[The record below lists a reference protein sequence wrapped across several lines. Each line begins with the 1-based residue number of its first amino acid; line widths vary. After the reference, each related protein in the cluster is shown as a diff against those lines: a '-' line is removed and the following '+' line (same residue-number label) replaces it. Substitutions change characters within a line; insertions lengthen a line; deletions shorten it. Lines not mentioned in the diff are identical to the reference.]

1 MATAPD
7 DTSMKHTFRRFDDN
21 DYQWDNMGEY
31 IFREDTSY
39 KCPTYIQKT
48 PPCQG
53 SCPSGEDIR
62 GWLQIVRGI
71 EKPVGFEAP
80 AKDLSKEEKAAI
92 ELKQM
97 QEYAFRR
104 STDANPFPS
113 MMGRVCPAP
122 CQDGC
127 NRNDVD
133 DFVGINAVEQY
144 IGDSAIEN
152 GFAFDAPSELSG
164 KKVAIIGG
172 GPAGMA
178 AAFQL
183 RRMGHAS
190 TIFDDHAELGGMM
203 RYGIPNYRTPRAQLN
218 AECDRILAMGDIEF
232 KGNTRVGDGKDVT
245 VAALEEEYDAILWA
259 LGCKKGR
266 GLFLDNWNDVPN
278 CVTAVDFL
286 EQFNKNEMK
295 YTASK
300 VVCVGGGDTSIDV
313 VSVSRRIGTLKDYT
327 EFPEDAAE
335 GRIVHGDIADSDRV
349 ACESV
354 VLTALFAEEDMTA
367 AEHEVLDAKR
377 EGVVLMNEVMP
388 VEIITNDEGR
398 AIALKVVESVMDG
411 NMPKPKEGGKETII
425 EADIIIS
432 AIGQYGD
439 LDGVEDYGNKFNLI
453 DSDNFYQV
461 PNREGHFVAGDIVR
475 PHLLT
480 TAIGQASI
488 AAETINHYLCAKD
501 TKLEKRPKVDKHHFD
516 ILENLMA
523 KGQAPA
529 DYASTRSED
538 NRGTDSL
545 AFAVH
550 NYDDRSEHEIVSS
563 TELFLGHFEAK
574 ARILRTE
581 DVPNQ
586 DEVLGHFVERM
597 KGLET
602 DSAKEEAERCMSC
615 GMCFECDNCVIYC
628 PQDAVYKVPKA
639 SSTTGRYV
647 ATDYD
652 RCIGCHVCADVC
664 PTGYIEMGLGG

>member
-7 DTSMKHTFRRFDDN
+7 DKTMTHTFRRFEEGDDT
-21 DYQWDNMGEY
+21 WGNMGDL
-31 IFREDTSY
+31 IFQEDTSY

-53 SCPSGEDIR
+53 GCPAGEDIR

-71 EKPVGFEAP
+71 EKPLGFEAP
-80 AKDLSKEEKAAI
+80 AKDLSKEEKAEI
-92 ELKQM
+92 ELAHM

-104 STDANPFPS
+104 STDSNPFPS

-122 CQDGC
+122 CQDSC

-144 IGDSAIEN
+144 IGDSAIKN
-152 GFAFDAPSELSG
+152 GYAFDCPSELTG

-178 AAFQL
+178 AAYQL

-203 RYGIPNYRTPRAQLN
+203 RYGIPNYRTPRPQLN

-232 KGNTRVGDGKDVT
+232 KANTRVGKDVA
-245 VAALEEEYDAILWA
+245 VADLESEYDAVLWA

-286 EQFNKNEMK
+286 EQFNKGEMK

-300 VVCVGGGDTSIDV
+300 IVCVGGGDTSIDV
-313 VSVSRRIGTLKDYT
+313 VSVSRRIGTLSNYS
-327 EFPEDAAE
+327 ENPEDSAE
-335 GRIVHGDIADSDRV
+335 GRITHGDIAEADRIP
-349 ACESV
+349 CDNV

-367 AEHEVLDAKR
+367 TDHEVEDAKR
-377 EGVVLMNEVMP
+377 EGVTLMNEVMP
-388 VEIITNDEGR
+388 IEIITDADGR
-398 AIALKVVESVMDG
+398 ATALKVVECKFEG
-411 NMPKPKEGGKETII
+411 NMPVAVEGGKETII
-425 EADIIIS
+425 EADLIVS
-432 AIGQYGD
+432 AIGQFGD
-439 LDGVEDYGNKFNLI
+439 LDGVEDFGNDRNLM

-461 PNREGHFVAGDIVR
+461 PGKEGHFVAGDIIR

-480 TAIGQASI
+480 TAIGQGSI
-488 AAETINHYLCAKD
+488 AAETIHLYMTQAKMS
-501 TKLEKRPKVDKHHFD
+501 KRPKVDKHHFHLLD
-516 ILENLMA
+516 NLEA
-523 KGQAPA
+523 VGRPPKSY
-529 DYASTRSED
+529 DESKSED
-538 NRGTDSL
+538 LRGTDSDDY
-545 AFAVH
+545 AVH
-550 NYDDRSEHEIVSS
+550 NFDDRSEHEIVESS
-563 TELFLGHFEAK
+563 ELFLGHFETVERNIRA
-574 ARILRTE
+574 E
-581 DVPNQ
+581 DAPSSQ
-586 DEVLGHFVERM
+586 EVLNHFHERM
-597 KGLET
+597 LGM
-602 DSAKEEAERCMSC
+602 DDAVAKDEADRCMSC

-628 PQDAVYKVPKA
+628 PQDAVYKVPPVK
-639 SSTTGRYV
+639 SSTGRYV

-652 RCIGCHVCADVC
+652 KCVGCHICADVC